1 MSNFFNM
8 DNPFFST
15 LSKIFDLLFISIVW
29 TFLCI
34 PIITIG
40 PANTALYYTVV
51 KVIRKERGYLIR
63 EFFKSFRTNFKR
75 AAIVGVVLTLI
86 GAILVFDLLYSLQ
99 IANEGGGKGSI
110 LLGVFIAISF
120 IVIGFSIYVFP
131 ILSRFEMTVKQLFKA
146 AIFMSMRHLLSTL
159 AMVVVTVSFVAV
171 MYLFAPVLIFIV
183 PGLTALI
190 NSYLMERIFKKYM
203 PQTDGPGEET
213 GKDEWYLD

>member
-1 MSNFFNM
+1 MSNLFNM

-29 TFLCI
+29 IILCI

-40 PANTALYYTVV
+40 PANTALYYAVV
-51 KVIRKERGYLIR
+51 KVIRKERGYLTR
-63 EFFKSFRTNFKR
+63 EFFKCFRANFKR
-75 AAIVGVVLTLI
+75 AAIVGVILTAM

-99 IANEGGGKGSI
+99 IANDGESKGSI
-110 LLGVFIAISF
+110 LLGVFLAISF
-120 IVIGFSIYVFP
+120 IEIGFATYVFP

-146 AIFMSMRHLLSTL
+146 AIYMSMRHLLSTL
-159 AMVVVTVSFVAV
+159 AMVIVTVSFVAA

-183 PGLTALI
+183 PGITTLI
-190 NSYLMERIFKKYM
+190 NSFLMERIFRKYM

-213 GKDEWYLD
+213 GKDEWYLE